1 MEVKVARMKVRV
13 ESVKFTSAKVNVISV
28 KVKVILVKEI
38 LIKVILVR
46 GAHSHL
52 LPLSLHTRPPL
63 CGRTPVDPVCN
74 QFDHHHKHEHDLD
87 HHRAPVDDPGDHA
100 LVDVVEVK
108 VEGGSTAHHLWLARR
123 VCK

>member
-1 MEVKVARMKVRV
+1 MFLVKV
-13 ESVKFTSAKVNVISV
+13 
-28 KVKVILVKEI
+28 
-38 LIKVILVR
+38 
-46 GAHSHL
+46 AHSHL

-63 CGRTPVDPVCN
+63 CGRTPADPVCN

-123 VCK
+123 VCKKSLDVLKVKQ

>member
-1 MEVKVARMKVRV
+1 MRV
-13 ESVKFTSAKVNVISV
+13 ESVKFTSAKVKVIFV
-28 KVKVILVKEI
+28 KVKVILVRVILLKVI
-38 LIKVILVR
+38 LIKVIMVILAR

-52 LPLSLHTRPPL
+52 LPLSLHTLRPL